1 MDPALL
7 AAIRANMTGLRPAGP
22 RDAVGNAEC
31 GSSFDSPYSAGGLFV
46 NLRTYEGCG
55 ADFVA
60 ADAAKSGCALYA
72 HHAWR
77 KAPRADAA
85 ATEAKAAPT
94 TLGVGVDGGFEA
106 EDAKYDVVKTRS
118 LAVVRDGAVTLVPL
132 PDDAVP
138 DFVAACATAA
148 LDAEGA
154 DPRGNKKFNPN
165 SMCDV
170 SALVHALRKKHA
182 CSNTESSTT
191 ENDSSK
197 NQQLPR
203 REF

>member
-31 GSSFDSPYSAGGLFV
+31 GSSFDSPYSPGGLFV

-154 DPRGNKKFNPN
+154 DPRGNFEPT
-165 SMCDV
+165 SMRD
-170 SALVHALRKKHA
+170 
-182 CSNTESSTT
+182 CSNIESSTT

-197 NQQLPR
+197 NQPKFR
-203 REF
+203 PEFNV